1 VLFTADTVISLLDT
15 VACWLKHTEDLSKP
29 VSGAIHDK
37 PHQAILYCL
46 KVTQLYSTHVNVILV
61 MAIRK
66 VWLSLQ

>member
-1 VLFTADTVISLLDT
+1 V
-15 VACWLKHTEDLSKP
+15 VALWLKHTEDLNKP

-37 PHQAILYCL
+37 LNKAILFSL
-46 KVTQLYSTHVNVILV
+46 NVTQLYSTHVNVILV